1 MPPCIGRPDARYTQ
15 MDAAFIQ
22 QNQIIERYLM
32 GRLPLKGAQDFERF
46 CRENPQTV
54 AQLGLSDRINAALR
68 LMDAAGEAQ
77 PWAEKPLKPWQSA
90 KVVGGIAGVA
100 AVSLIAVG
108 VLAVSGAG
116 KSAEIAAQK
125 KELQAQ
131 PLLPVQATR
140 TLLIKPSRSAT
151 TGRSVATVGAGRTEL
166 ADLKLDVSWSQ
177 YSNFRITIN
186 RVDQGLV
193 AVLGNVA
200 RDSNGHLRLALNS
213 SALGPGDYQV
223 TIEGLDKW
231 GKPVPEASTRFT
243 SAR

>member
-1 MPPCIGRPDARYTQ
+1 

-46 CRENPQTV
+46 CRENPETV
-54 AQLGLSDRINAALR
+54 SQLGLSERINAALR

-77 PWAEKPLKPWQSA
+77 PWTEKPLKSWQSA

-100 AVSLIAVG
+100 VVALMAAG
-108 VLAVSGAG
+108 VLALSVAN
-116 KSAEIAAQK
+116 KSAEISAQK
-125 KELQAQ
+125 QELQSQ

-140 TLLIKPSRSAT
+140 SLLIKPSRSAASS
-151 TGRSVATVGAGRTEL
+151 RSVATIGAGRTEL
-166 ADLKLDVSWSQ
+166 ADIKLDVSWSQ
-177 YSNFRITIN
+177 YSFFRITID

-193 AVLGNVA
+193 AVLGNMA
-200 RDSNGHLRLALNS
+200 RDSNGHLRFAVNS
-213 SALGPGDYQV
+213 SVLGPGDYQV

-231 GKPVPEASTRFT
+231 GKPVPEASTRLT